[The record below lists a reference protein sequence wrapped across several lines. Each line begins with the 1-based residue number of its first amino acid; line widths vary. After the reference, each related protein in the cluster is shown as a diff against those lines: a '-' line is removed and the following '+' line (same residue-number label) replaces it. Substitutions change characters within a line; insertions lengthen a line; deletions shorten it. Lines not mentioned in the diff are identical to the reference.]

1 MKKTILA
8 TLFLALFAFPASA
21 GLIRVEMTGTV
32 TSVEHPLGGEFS
44 IGETITLL
52 YDFDT
57 TTSDTDP
64 REEWG
69 TYLGAI
75 KAAFVLIG
83 DYTLTVI
90 GVGNILIRDGAFGE
104 DLYGVLIEDVVFSSN
119 RPGAIL
125 QGASVAGLNPFA
137 IGVDL
142 QDLDA
147 EVYSSD
153 TLPTSFPD
161 LSLFE
166 VKEFELAFAEEILL
180 GRAVG
185 TSRVY
190 GSIDTITVVQ
200 LPIAD
205 AGEDQTVDEDDLVTL
220 DGSQS
225 TDDGDPLTSYVWA
238 QVAGPPVM
246 LDLSDPQHP
255 TFLAPFVGV
264 NTTLT
269 FQLIVGDGTDF
280 SDPDTVDIVVASV
293 NELPVADAGNDST
306 IKEGA
311 TAQLDGS
318 NSFDPESD
326 PITFDWDQ
334 VPGTPVTLLPND
346 AVEKPTFVAP
356 LVAGETLIFKL
367 VVDDGFETSIP
378 SPRADSRFADTV
390 AVTVVP
396 NSQPTADAGSNQTK
410 EEGSVVS
417 LNGSASSDP
426 DLGDSLS
433 FQWTQP
439 GGTTVNL
446 SSATSPTPKFDA
458 PAVAPGGEALTFRL
472 VVTDDDPVSPMS
484 STPDDVVINVT
495 SINDPP
501 RCDLAVASKDVLL
514 PPNHKMEQISIEGV
528 SDGDITYN
536 VVTLEITGV
545 TQDEPVSGLGSGDS
559 SPDAVIQVGDPAD
572 TVLIRRERFK
582 DGNGR
587 VYEVAFTADDGF
599 ESCDGVVQVSVPR
612 RRKLDAV
619 DDGQIFDST
628 QP

>member
-1 MKKTILA
+1 MRLPTMSRWIVLAVAFVWVVRAANAETVVLDFEDLGPSTLDVIPDGYRGFEWRGVGESPNSNMAFYAPGLRSRCSTTGGVFAGGYCNGTVSGDYVAFRGTGGSAATIRRDQEFNFEGAYITSPWNNDEDLVIRGFLDGVQLYRDDFIIGTLEA
-8 TLFLALFAFPASA
+8 TWLELNYLGIDRVTFRATGGVNAGYGSA
-21 GLIRVEMTGTV
+21 GEGVVIDNFTYSEVN
-32 TSVEHPLGGEFS
+32 
-44 IGETITLL
+44 IG
-52 YDFDT
+52 
-57 TTSDTDP
+57 P
-64 REEWG
+64 P
-69 TYLGAI
+69 A
-75 KAAFVLIG
+75 
-83 DYTLTVI
+83 
-90 GVGNILIRDGAFGE
+90 
-104 DLYGVLIEDVVFSSN
+104 
-119 RPGAIL
+119 
-125 QGASVAGLNPFA
+125 
-137 IGVDL
+137 
-142 QDLDA
+142 
-147 EVYSSD
+147 
-153 TLPTSFPD
+153 
-161 LSLFE
+161 
-166 VKEFELAFAEEILL
+166 
-180 GRAVG
+180 
-185 TSRVY
+185 
-190 GSIDTITVVQ
+190 
-200 LPIAD
+200 AD
-205 AGEDQTVDEDDLVTL
+205 AGADQTVDEDDLVTL

-225 TDDGDPLTSYVWA
+225 MGALTSYVWS
-238 QVAGPPVM
+238 QLGGPTVA
-246 LDLSDPQHP
+246 LDLSDPVHP
-255 TFLAPFVGV
+255 IFTAPFVGG

-269 FQLIVGDGTDF
+269 FQLIVGDGRDS

-356 LVAGETLIFKL
+356 LFAGETLIFKL
-367 VVDDGFETSIP
+367 VVDDGFETSVP
-378 SPRADSRFADTV
+378 SPGADSSFADTV
-390 AVTVVP
+390 AVTVVS

-514 PPNHKMEQISIEGV
+514 PSNHKMEQISIEGV
-528 SDGDITYN
+528 SDGDSIYN
-536 VVTLEITGV
+536 VVTLAITGV
-545 TQDEPVSGLGSGDS
+545 TQDEPVSGLERGDS

-572 TVLIRRERFK
+572 TVLIRRERSK

-599 ESCDGVVQVSVPR
+599 ESCDGVVQVSVPH